1 MKIYENIISKYYEN
15 MSLLESFVRYDPDAL
30 TTKSLRLSI
39 FFPII
44 KKIGKIDELRMMRC
58 RLKENPVFF
67 FSHCTKNEVFHLRI
81 SSVGFGHFY

>member
-39 FFPII
+39 FFPSI
-44 KKIGKIDELRMMRC
+44 KKIGKIDE
-58 RLKENPVFF
+58 
-67 FSHCTKNEVFHLRI
+67 
-81 SSVGFGHFY
+81 